1 MQPEAEPVATTIASR
16 RSIRR
21 FDSRPVPAH
30 AVRDLIALAC
40 TAPAPHASRPWRFA
54 HITSPQAKDNL
65 ADAAANAWLAD
76 LDRAGQTVHTIHK
89 LLSRSRR
96 QLMEAPVLLLAC
108 LALDEARP
116 WPDQSRR
123 RAERDMFVQ
132 SLGAALQNI
141 LLAAH
146 ARGLVGYL
154 KGAPLFCANAIREAL
169 GLPADWEP
177 ASFVLLG
184 YPKGGIEPL
193 PLPRPRPP
201 LDLDDFLTT
210 R

>member
-1 MQPEAEPVATTIASR
+1 MQSEAEPVATTIASR

-21 FDSRPVPAH
+21 FDSHPVPAD

-40 TAPAPHASRPWRFA
+40 TAPAPHASHPWRFV
-54 HITSPQAKDNL
+54 HITSPEAKDNL
-65 ADAAANAWLAD
+65 ADAAADSWRAD
-76 LDRAGQTVHTIHK
+76 LDRAGQSVHTIHK

-96 QLMEAPVLLLAC
+96 RLIEAPVLILAC
-108 LALDEARP
+108 LSLNEARP

-132 SLGAALQNI
+132 SLGAALQNL
-141 LLAAH
+141 LLAAY
-146 ARGLVGYL
+146 ARRLAGYL
-154 KGAPLFCANAIREAL
+154 KGAPLFCANAVREAL

-184 YPKGGIEPL
+184 YPKGGVEPL
-193 PLPRPRPP
+193 PLPRPRSPH
-201 LDLDDFLTT
+201 DVDDFLTT